1 MKISEINITTK
12 GNINPNLLSLKK
24 APPKRAIA
32 VTGVT
37 FGGWGRSLISI
48 ATNIIPN
55 IINCLLLKIDI
66 ISIYFSQK
74 LNYLL

>member
-24 APPKRAIA
+24 APPKRAMA

-37 FGGWGRSLISI
+37 FGGWGRV
-48 ATNIIPN
+48 
-55 IINCLLLKIDI
+55 
-66 ISIYFSQK
+66 
-74 LNYLL
+74 